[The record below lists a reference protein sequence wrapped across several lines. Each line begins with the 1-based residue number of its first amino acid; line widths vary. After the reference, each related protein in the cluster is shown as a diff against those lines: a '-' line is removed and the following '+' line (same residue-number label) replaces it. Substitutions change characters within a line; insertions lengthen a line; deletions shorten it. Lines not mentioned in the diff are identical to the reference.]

1 MEYNTTKGK
10 ITVKEYGRHV
20 QAMVD
25 YLLTIEDK
33 ELRNQQ
39 AKAVIRTMACFSPGT
54 KDTPDYWQKLWDHL
68 FIISNFKLDV
78 DAPFS
83 KPEPQSI
90 IAKPAKVAY
99 QKNHIQFPPYGKY
112 MEEIIKNVAKEP
124 DSEEKRIC
132 TENIAIHLKK
142 LYLLWNRDS
151 VNDDLL
157 VEQLKI
163 LSNGTLDL
171 REDFTFPATKEI
183 LEQIA
188 PPPSNQKKNN
198 QPKKNTVPQPT
209 KKKKKKKKKKQNNN
223 ENGNGKGNGN
233 SNGNNNGYNNGNK

>member
-1 MEYNTTKGK
+1 MEYNTTKEK

-33 ELRNQQ
+33 NLRNHQ
-39 AKAVIRTMACFSPGT
+39 AKAVIRTMSSFSPGT

-68 FIISNFKLDV
+68 FIISNFQLDV
-78 DAPFS
+78 DSPFP
-83 KPEPQSI
+83 KPEPQTI
-90 IAKPAKVAY
+90 KAKPAKVAY

-112 MEEIIKNVAKEP
+112 MEEMIKNIAKEP
-124 DSEEKRIC
+124 DSEERHIC
-132 TENIAIHLKK
+132 TENMAIYLKK

-157 VEQLKI
+157 VEHIRI
-163 LSNGTLDL
+163 LSDGELRL
-171 REDFTFPATKEI
+171 REDFTFPSTKEI

-188 PPPSNQKKNN
+188 PPPTPKKNSQVKKNN
-198 QPKKNTVPQPT
+198 NPQPS
-209 KKKKKKKKKKQNNN
+209 KKKKKKKKKQSNYDYSNNN
-223 ENGNGKGNGN
+223 GNH
-233 SNGNNNGYNNGNK
+233 NGNNHK

>member
-112 MEEIIKNVAKEP
+112 MEGLLKCAKEP
-124 DSEEKRIC
+124 DSKKKNL
-132 TENIAIHLKK
+132 TENIAIHLK
-142 LYLLWNRDS
+142 
-151 VNDDLL
+151 
-157 VEQLKI
+157 
-163 LSNGTLDL
+163 
-171 REDFTFPATKEI
+171 
-183 LEQIA
+183 
-188 PPPSNQKKNN
+188 
-198 QPKKNTVPQPT
+198 
-209 KKKKKKKKKKQNNN
+209 
-223 ENGNGKGNGN
+223 N
-233 SNGNNNGYNNGNK
+233 SYICCESRFGE